1 MIGSKTKSESMSM
14 CGEHTY
20 LITFSLLL
28 YNNFLKYN
36 DKSEKFEKIDLRE
49 MFYIFGGLQGG
60 VG

>member
-1 MIGSKTKSESMSM
+1 MSM